1 MTYAHSSIHS
11 LSIESGSGGI
21 PCPPEGQAASHLLDL
36 GTLLSMPTK
45 LLPIGNSILSYILQ
59 RMPSHIT
66 TVA

>member
-1 MTYAHSSIHS
+1 MDCLHNLIFGKG
-11 LSIESGSGGI
+11 ESGI
-21 PCPPEGQAASHLLDL
+21 

>member
-1 MTYAHSSIHS
+1 VV
-11 LSIESGSGGI
+11 EF
-21 PCPPEGQAASHLLDL
+21 LLDL